1 MSMRKII
8 AVLIYTIIILII
20 GRNLPFLPRLSFIAS
35 EESEIG
41 RLETQ
46 IKRIASVSKG
56 SYSVYFEDY
65 KTNASFSINAKTVH
79 TGASVNKLPI
89 IAVLY
94 SLANKGTVNLDEK
107 VTIQEDDIQ
116 DYGTGSIRYKEG
128 AQEYSLR
135 TLSKLA
141 LKESDNT
148 AAHVIGK
155 KIGTDVVQKTLEQW
169 GLSQTDM
176 ANNKTTVA
184 DMALLFKK
192 IYNKELINAPARDE
206 LLEFLNDT
214 TIEDR
219 LPPLLPKDA
228 RIYHKTGDAVG
239 GAHDLG
245 IIEKD
250 GMVFFLGVMTSDIGN
265 SEEQTKKTIAEIAK
279 KTYEFVLSHQ

>member
-1 MSMRKII
+1 MNIRKIFTI
-8 AVLIYTIIILII
+8 VVYTIIILII

-46 IKRIASVSKG
+46 IKRITSVSKG

-65 KTNASFSINAKTVH
+65 KTNATFSINAKTVH

-94 SLANKGTVNLDEK
+94 SLAKEKKVNLDEK

-128 AQEYSLR
+128 ALEYSLR
-135 TLSKLA
+135 TLAKLA

-155 KIGTDVVQKTLEQW
+155 KIGMDVVQKKLERW

-176 ANNKTTVA
+176 ANNKITVA

-192 IYNKELINAPARDE
+192 IYKKGVANAQATAE
-206 LLEFLNDT
+206 LLEFLKDT

-219 LPPLLPKDA
+219 LPRLLPKDT
-228 RIYHKTGDAVG
+228 RIYHKTGDTVG
-239 GAHDLG
+239 GVHDLG

-250 GMVFFLGVMTSDIGN
+250 GMVFFLGVMTSDIGD

>member
-1 MSMRKII
+1 MNIRKII
-8 AVLIYTIIILII
+8 TVLIYTTIILII

-35 EESEIG
+35 PRSEIG

-65 KTNASFSINAKTVH
+65 KTNAAFSINAKTLHV
-79 TGASVNKLPI
+79 GASVNKLPI

-94 SLANKGTVNLDEK
+94 SLAKEKKVNLDEK

-128 AQEYSLR
+128 ALEYSLR
-135 TLSKLA
+135 TLAKLA

-169 GLSQTDM
+169 GLSQTNM
-176 ANNKTTVA
+176 VNNKTTVA

-192 IYNKELINAPARDE
+192 IYNKEISNAVATEE
-206 LLEFLNDT
+206 LLEFLKDT

-219 LPPLLPKDA
+219 LPPLLPKDV
-228 RIYHKTGDAVG
+228 RVYHKTGDTIG
-239 GAHDLG
+239 GVHDLG

-250 GMVFFLGVMTSDIGN
+250 GMVFFLGIMTSDIGN

-279 KTYEFVLSHQ
+279 KTYEFELSHQ